1 MGSTSSWKMRVEK
14 GIPRSPPQFNDSA
27 AGVDA
32 VKITGAGESDYKR
45 SAGLPDEEACADE
58 DDNEDD

>member
-1 MGSTSSWKMRVEK
+1 MRVEK